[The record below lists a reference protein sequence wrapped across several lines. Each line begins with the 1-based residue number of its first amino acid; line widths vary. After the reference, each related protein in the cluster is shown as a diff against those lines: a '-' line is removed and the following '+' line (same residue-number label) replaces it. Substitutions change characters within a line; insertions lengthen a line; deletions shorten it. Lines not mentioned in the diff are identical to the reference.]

1 MLIVENKKGNLAI
14 AVDSIENINDDM
26 KGRLTIVYHQLETDT
41 GTFSK
46 TKGQLVSVRKDESFE
61 TLHVGLN
68 QRLIGFKIEVADQ
81 AACRDLTA
89 LTA

>member
-61 TLHVGLN
+61 TTENAKLL
-68 QRLIGFKIEVADQ
+68 QTF
-81 AACRDLTA
+81 AAVRAKMITDA
-89 LTA
+89 A